1 MEEPSDRSPPAP
13 AEPPGS
19 APPGWGSGGA
29 WGEDPEPGDAD
40 LVQRLLHEAA
50 EDLERDRRAQRYLP
64 FYLLTGLVVAA
75 LVVAVRYGWL

>member
-19 APPGWGSGGA
+19 APPGWGSGGG

-50 EDLERDRRAQRYLP
+50 EDLERDRRAQRSLP

-75 LVVAVRYGWL
+75 LVVAVRYGWF